1 MNKKKNTG
9 AGKKKMTRKELLLRI
24 GLTALAVIL
33 VLAAAVFGVMNY
45 VLDRIGSGETQ
56 PMETV
61 PPYLE
66 DFETDPPATEASNGV
81 NSDDTTEPSGEPV
94 DPDAIIWPEVEQL
107 KSDDV
112 INIMLI
118 GQDARP
124 GEKQTRADTMI
135 LVSIN
140 KKTNAIHMMSFMR
153 DLYVQIPGGY
163 SDNRLNAAYRFGGSE
178 LLNETI
184 QLNFGI
190 TVDGNVTVGFEQFE
204 KVINVLGGV
213 DVSLTAEEADYM
225 NKNLNV
231 GTVTE
236 GVNHLDGNQALQF
249 CRIRKIGSDFGRTER
264 QRRVL
269 TAVANSFKGADFGTL
284 MGIVNNVLP
293 YIYTDLDDGEIVSY
307 ATAAITAFIN
317 GGTIQN
323 GRVPQNG
330 HFEYKTIRN
339 MSILLPDLL
348 KCNEY
353 LKNTIYGG

>member
-1 MNKKKNTG
+1 MKKKKN
-9 AGKKKMTRKELLLRI
+9 AGKKLTRKELLLRI
-24 GLTALAVIL
+24 GLIALAVIL

-56 PMETV
+56 PVETV
-61 PPYLE
+61 PPHLE
-66 DFETDPPATEASNGV
+66 DFETDPPATDATGDATNP
-81 NSDDTTEPSGEPV
+81 SDDATEPTGESA

-107 KSDDV
+107 KSDAV

-140 KKTNAIHMMSFMR
+140 KKTNAIHMTSFMR

-269 TAVANSFKGADFGTL
+269 TAVANSFKGAEFATL
-284 MGIVNNVLP
+284 MGIVNDVLP
-293 YIYTDLDDGEIVSY
+293 YVHTNLSDGEIVSY
-307 ATAAITAFIN
+307 ATAAITAFVS
-317 GGTIQN
+317 GGSIQN

-330 HFEYKTIRN
+330 HFEYRTIRN
-339 MSILLPDLL
+339 MSILLPDLI

>member
-1 MNKKKNTG
+1 MKKKKN
-9 AGKKKMTRKELLLRI
+9 AGKKLTRKELLLRI
-24 GLTALAVIL
+24 GLIALAVIL

-56 PMETV
+56 PVETV
-61 PPYLE
+61 PPHLE
-66 DFETDPPATEASNGV
+66 DFETDPPATDATGDATNP
-81 NSDDTTEPSGEPV
+81 SDDATEPTGESA

-107 KSDDV
+107 KSDAV

-140 KKTNAIHMMSFMR
+140 KKTNAIHMTSFMR

-178 LLNETI
+178 LLNKTL
-184 QLNFGI
+184 QKNFGI
-190 TVDGNVTVGFEQFE
+190 TIDGNVTVGFEQFP
-204 KVINVLGGV
+204 KVIDVLGGV
-213 DVSLTAEEADYM
+213 DVSMSAQEAEYM
-225 NKNLNV
+225 TNSV
-231 GTVTE
+231 GVGIFHE
-236 GVNHLDGNQALQF
+236 GMNHLNGEQALEF

-269 TAVANSFKGADFGTL
+269 TAVANSFKGAEFATL
-284 MGIVNNVLP
+284 MGIVNDVLP
-293 YIYTDLDDGEIVSY
+293 YVHTNLSDGEIVSY
-307 ATAAITAFIN
+307 ATAAITAFVS
-317 GGTIQN
+317 GGSIQN

-330 HFEYKTIRN
+330 HFEYRTIRN
-339 MSILLPDLL
+339 MSILLPDLI